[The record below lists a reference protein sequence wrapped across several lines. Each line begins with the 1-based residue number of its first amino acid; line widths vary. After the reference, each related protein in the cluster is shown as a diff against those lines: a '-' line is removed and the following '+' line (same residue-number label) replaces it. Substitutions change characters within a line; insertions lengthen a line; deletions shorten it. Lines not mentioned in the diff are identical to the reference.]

1 LECAGTDRTASS
13 LPTALTLPDFW
24 RSFLSVRPSCSAGKS
39 RHGGGPSR
47 LMPELLH
54 RLGRLCFRSSRQFS
68 LSALE
73 RAGPPLPQLQC
84 WCGKS
89 CPRWCNQFGHWRAP
103 TRRTNIVSGGA
114 GGGGR
119 KTELETLKEVGSQG
133 GAIIRASTILDASL
147 MSSAF
152 SSPPLSLRPSML
164 EAHASLWF
172 QSRVAASGR
181 LPQVLCLLLS
191 RASPVPLWP
200 KLALPCDSSLALLV
214 LGASS
219 KSSVFSSSLCLL
231 RPSMI
236 KADARNSLRPP
247 AGCRP

>member
-1 LECAGTDRTASS
+1 MDDYVFG
-13 LPTALTLPDFW
+13 ALDNFLCRRWNAPAP
-24 RSFLSVRPSCSAGKS
+24 RSPNFNVGAENRVL
-39 RHGGGPSR
+39 GGAINSGI
-47 LMPELLH
+47 
-54 RLGRLCFRSSRQFS
+54 G
-68 LSALE
+68 A
-73 RAGPPLPQLQC
+73 PLPGARTL
-84 WCGKS
+84 
-89 CPRWCNQFGHWRAP
+89 CP
-103 TRRTNIVSGGA
+103 GGR

-236 KADARNSLRPP
+236 KANARNSLRPP